1 MKKGVKLGAQ
11 NLLLLNLIKLFFM
24 DVFII
29 CLICAALMFGVE
41 YFGRRHMRL
50 FKLKAESQGGENIVS
65 AVDQVYYG
73 GKESDK
79 REAER
84 LRTRKIKYVLWVL
97 IVFFGAASIVFVS
110 FKDQWLG
117 EWKTENKVETRA
129 TVSGAETP
137 LFSVVDYLAIYFS
150 NEKALR
156 YYGTKRRVAYEKA
169 SAEYQ
174 KYEQELKRAQ
184 EKQDEVEIIIQN
196 EKLAEAKA
204 KLDSAEKNW
213 KNFKFIPQNWRIN
226 TNLNWLLLF
235 LLVVSVWNVYY
246 IYMSE
251 HENFGLLVA
260 TTIVSFFAFALGLII
275 PFAVFVRGYQEEC
288 LFTLRDVVGI
298 ILTIWCVISFKK
310 MSDSKIE

>member
-29 CLICAALMFGVE
+29 CLIGVALMFGVE
-41 YFGRRHMRL
+41 YFERRHMRL

-79 REAER
+79 SEAER

-251 HENFGLLVA
+251 HENSGLYVA

-310 MSDSKIE
+310 MIE